1 MTKLSALVALL
12 PALLL
17 SAPAFAQKDVVQAKS
32 TEAKKTMTWTSK
44 SAKAKELASKAA
56 DHYMNAEFEAAH
68 AGFAKALELDPDF
81 TIALAYMANLTKG
94 EVKKAY
100 VQKTLKSAANKTEGE
115 KLFASLVEPELDAA
129 KRRDII
135 AQLRLLYP
143 DGGMINTMYVNTRE
157 TPEERFEAAQEFL
170 KRFPDKA
177 WIHNSIA
184 YMYLLDKKDNDM
196 AKKHFEKY
204 IEMYPQG
211 YNPYDSMGE
220 YYLTIGDNVNAE
232 KYYTLALE
240 KSPFCHSSLAA
251 MEKINEAKKKKS
263 ADKQ

>member
-17 SAPAFAQKDVVQAKS
+17 SAPAFAQKDVVQAKT
-32 TEAKKTMTWTSK
+32 TEAKKTMTWTTK
-44 SAKAKELASKAA
+44 SAQARELAGKAA
-56 DHYMNAEFEAAH
+56 DHYMNAEHEEAYKQ
-68 AGFAKALELDPDF
+68 FSNALKLDPEF

-94 EVKKAY
+94 EVKKTY

-115 KLFASLVEPELDAA
+115 KLFASLVEPGIDAA
-129 KRRDII
+129 KRRDIV

-143 DGGMINTMYVNTRE
+143 DGAMINTMYVNTRE

-177 WIHNSIA
+177 WIHNSLG

-196 AKKHFEKY
+196 SKKHFEKY

-220 YYLTIGDNVNAE
+220 YYLTIGDNENAE

-240 KSPFCHSSLAA
+240 KAPFNHSSLAA